1 MPVPNRR
8 TKTIAGRDAHHFQ
21 GPLFPERRNAILP
34 PLQRPSDLHV
44 SIAAEDP
51 LICRGL
57 AVRSPRLVVSS
68 ASAAAALSRPTKP
81 KVVQQR
87 LIVVAAPQIV
97 EDQDQT
103 KFHLPTS
110 KFLFSHIK
118 NKQLPVFELAIIRA
132 LSSNNRHQ
140 EPKNTHTHT
149 HTLIYATTRDSAVAQ
164 LLALRAR
171 HHLLQGEVRG
181 RIAAPPS
188 AAAISAT
195 PIPGLGPLVATPW
208 KTGEAGGGGDVTWC
222 GPL

>member
-1 MPVPNRR
+1 MIYEFIFSDVWDSFGNLFSLLFGSWDPFDETMPVPNRR

-34 PLQRPSDLHV
+34 PPQRPYDLHV

-51 LICRGL
+51 LIRRGL
-57 AVRSPRLVVSS
+57 AVRFPRLVVSS
-68 ASAAAALSRPTKP
+68 ASAAAAFSRPTKP

-118 NKQLPVFELAIIRA
+118 NTQLPVFELAIIRA

-149 HTLIYATTRDSAVAQ
+149 HWSPPPLATR
-164 LLALRAR
+164 
-171 HHLLQGEVRG
+171 
-181 RIAAPPS
+181 PS
-188 AAAISAT
+188 LSS
-195 PIPGLGPLVATPW
+195 
-208 KTGEAGGGGDVTWC
+208 
-222 GPL
+222 